1 MSITESFISG
11 VLSMLPEEGI
21 NKLNRLLDDEI
32 TEGALTELS
41 KEYEIDP
48 LEVLKEGKKADDV
61 DELIKEINQPSAE

>member
-21 NKLNRLLDDEI
+21 NKLNQLLDDGI
-32 TEGALTELS
+32 TEGALTELL

-48 LEVLKEGKKADDV
+48 LEVLKEGKKA
-61 DELIKEINQPSAE
+61 EGIL

>member
-21 NKLNRLLDDEI
+21 NKLNQLLDDGI
-32 TEGALTELS
+32 TEGALTELL

-48 LEVLKEGKKADDV
+48 LEVLKEGKKAEDI
-61 DELIKEINQPSAE
+61 L